1 MNYPVILVEHMING
15 RIRVRLSH
23 SIIDESKLNEF
34 FKEEDGIKSFRYN
47 PYIKTLIVEFNS
59 KKISAEN
66 VIFKIASILSE
77 IYGFSK
83 IKFISNN
90 NKTDMPLLSY
100 YSIILIVGANIVKYL
115 SPTGQ
120 VQDFVK
126 WLATGTTVGAI
137 VEHGYSEMRQRGTID
152 PEVMSIMYLIN
163 SIGKEGNML
172 NASLVTW
179 ITTFGRHILKKSNE
193 TFIIKVEKSKM
204 RCQDKPCYDISILSE
219 DINNNNKL
227 DSFRLFASEIIESQ
241 NRLNPNFG
249 YRGGGGSVKNEGMFF
264 NLK

>member
-1 MNYPVILVEHMING
+1 MLEG

-23 SIIDESKLNEF
+23 SIIDENKLKEF
-34 FKEEDGIKSFRYN
+34 FKQEDGIKFFRYN
-47 PYIKTLIVEFNS
+47 PYIKTLLVEYNS
-59 KKISAEN
+59 KKTSAEN
-66 VIFKIASILSE
+66 VIFKIAAILSE

-100 YSIILIVGANIVKYL
+100 YSIILIVGANIIKYL

-137 VEHGYSEMRQRGTID
+137 VEHGYSEMKQRGTID
-152 PEVMSIMYLIN
+152 PEVMSIMYLMN
-163 SIGKEGNML
+163 SIGKDGNML

-193 TFIIKVEKSKM
+193 TFILSIEKSKI

-219 DINNNNKL
+219 DINNSNKM

-241 NRLNPNFG
+241 NRINTGFG
-249 YRGGGGSVKNEGMFF
+249 YRGGGGSKNEGMFF

>member
-1 MNYPVILVEHMING
+1 
-15 RIRVRLSH
+15 
-23 SIIDESKLNEF
+23 
-34 FKEEDGIKSFRYN
+34 
-47 PYIKTLIVEFNS
+47 
-59 KKISAEN
+59 
-66 VIFKIASILSE
+66 
-77 IYGFSK
+77 
-83 IKFISNN
+83 
-90 NKTDMPLLSY
+90 
-100 YSIILIVGANIVKYL
+100 
-115 SPTGQ
+115 
-120 VQDFVK
+120 
-126 WLATGTTVGAI
+126 
-137 VEHGYSEMRQRGTID
+137 
-152 PEVMSIMYLIN
+152 MYLIN

-179 ITTFGRHILKKSNE
+179 ITTFGRLILKKSNE
-193 TFIIKVEKSKM
+193 TFILKVEKSKM

>member
-1 MNYPVILVEHMING
+1 M
-15 RIRVRLSH
+15 
-23 SIIDESKLNEF
+23 D
-34 FKEEDGIKSFRYN
+34 
-47 PYIKTLIVEFNS
+47 
-59 KKISAEN
+59 
-66 VIFKIASILSE
+66 
-77 IYGFSK
+77 FSK

-100 YSIILIVGANIVKYL
+100 YSIILILGAKIVKYV

-120 VQDFVK
+120 VQEFLK

-193 TFIIKVEKSKM
+193 TFILKIEKSKM
-204 RCQDKPCYDISILSE
+204 RCEDKPCYDISILSE

-227 DSFRLFASEIIESQ
+227 DSFRLFANEIIERQ
-241 NRLNPNFG
+241 NSLNSGFG
-249 YRGGGGSVKNEGMFF
+249 YRGGGSINNEGMFF

>member
-1 MNYPVILVEHMING
+1 MNYPVILVEHIIYG

-34 FKEEDGIKSFRYN
+34 FKEKDGIKYFRYN
-47 PYIKTLIVEFNS
+47 PYIKTLLVEFNPN
-59 KKISAEN
+59 KISVEN
-66 VIFKIASILSE
+66 VIFKIAAILSE

-120 VQDFVK
+120 VQEFIK

-193 TFIIKVEKSKM
+193 TFILQIEKSKM
-204 RCQDKPCYDISILSE
+204 RCQDKTCYDISILSE
-219 DINNNNKL
+219 DIDNTTKPE
-227 DSFRLFASEIIESQ
+227 SFRLFASEIIENQ
-241 NRLNPNFG
+241 NLLNPNFG
-249 YRGGGGSVKNEGMFF
+249 YGSGGGSSKNEGMFF

>member
-1 MNYPVILVEHMING
+1 MNYPVILVEHMIEG
-15 RIRVRLSH
+15 RIRVKLSH
-23 SIIDESKLNEF
+23 SIIDETKLNQF
-34 FKEEDGIKSFRYN
+34 FTKKEGIKLVRYN
-47 PYIKTLIVEFNS
+47 PYIKTLLVEFNS
-59 KKISAEN
+59 KKISVEN
-66 VIFKIASILSE
+66 VIFKIATILSE

-100 YSIILIVGANIVKYL
+100 YSIILILGAKIVKYV

-120 VQDFVK
+120 VQEFLK

-193 TFIIKVEKSKM
+193 TFILKIEKSKM
-204 RCQDKPCYDISILSE
+204 RCEDKPCYDISILSE

-227 DSFRLFASEIIESQ
+227 DSFRLFANEIIERQ
-241 NRLNPNFG
+241 NSLNSGFG
-249 YRGGGGSVKNEGMFF
+249 YRGGGSINNEGMFF

>member
-47 PYIKTLIVEFNS
+47 PYIKTLLVEFNS

-66 VIFKIASILSE
+66 VIFKIAAILSE

-152 PEVMSIMYLIN
+152 P
-163 SIGKEGNML
+163 
-172 NASLVTW
+172 
-179 ITTFGRHILKKSNE
+179 
-193 TFIIKVEKSKM
+193 
-204 RCQDKPCYDISILSE
+204 
-219 DINNNNKL
+219 
-227 DSFRLFASEIIESQ
+227 
-241 NRLNPNFG
+241 
-249 YRGGGGSVKNEGMFF
+249 
-264 NLK
+264 

>member
-47 PYIKTLIVEFNS
+47 PYIKTLLVEFNS

-66 VIFKIASILSE
+66 VIFKIAAILSE

-83 IKFISNN
+83 
-90 NKTDMPLLSY
+90 
-100 YSIILIVGANIVKYL
+100 ILIVGANIVKYL

-193 TFIIKVEKSKM
+193 TFILKVEKSKM